1 MASFIKDD
9 FEFFEHDHQK
19 QGINMPSPHQ
29 HNYHELYYLVKGKAT
44 YFVGNN
50 IYLLKSGDFC
60 FIPKGEFHKT
70 NYDASISIERLLFI
84 FDDDFLGRDYS
95 QYIESIRTFKHIPL
109 EKEAFPSLN
118 GLFERIEKENSER
131 KNNYME
137 MNRLYLRE
145 LLLLIQRHRIINDE
159 QILKGSNRIIQNAAQ
174 YIIQNYDK
182 DISVDSLAAMYYLSP
197 GHFSKQFKKI
207 TGVNPSE
214 YITMTRITAA
224 KEKLSSGKASI
235 TDIALECGFSD
246 SNYFASVFK
255 KATGIT
261 PKKFSIQNK

>member
-29 HNYHELYYLVKGKAT
+29 HNYHELYYLVNGKAT

-50 IYLLKSGDFC
+50 IYLLKPGDFC
-60 FIPKGEFHKT
+60 FIPKCEFHKT
-70 NYDASISIERLLFI
+70 NYDASISIERLLFV

-95 QYIESIRTFKHIPL
+95 QYIEALRTFKHIQV
-109 EKEAFPSLN
+109 EKESFPSLK
-118 GLFERIEKENSER
+118 GLFKRIEKENSEC
-131 KNNYME
+131 KSNYME
-137 MNRLYLRE
+137 MNKLYLRE
-145 LLLLIQRHRIINDE
+145 MLLLIQRHCIINDA
-159 QILKGSNRIIQNAAQ
+159 QNLKGTNSVIQNVAH
-174 YIIQNYDK
+174 YITQNYDK
-182 DISVDSLAAMYYLSP
+182 DITVDSLAAMYYLSP

-224 KEKLSSGKASI
+224 KEKLSSKKASI

-246 SNYFASVFK
+246 SNYFATVFK
-255 KATGIT
+255 KETGTT
-261 PKKFSIQNK
+261 PKKYSIQNR